1 MAKWINKSIKP
12 TITPEP
18 EDHIAIEDLARLADG
33 AVDKAENQRFIRH
46 LNRCQRC
53 YEILQE
59 TLKDLADEA
68 SVQTTSSPWWKT
80 RPAYALAASIILVLL
95 IGGQLVFNYWNQRP
109 QVILATLNLDQ
120 QLKDILLVDDALRW
134 EKGKRVNRLV
144 AALQQKGL
152 QVKELNLV
160 VLSKPYYQKKSLF
173 GPKELL
179 HIRIENK
186 VAYLEVKEIE
196 PANGQ

>member
-1 MAKWINKSIKP
+1 MGKWINKSIKP
-12 TITPEP
+12 TVAPEP

-53 YEILQE
+53 YEILRE

-68 SVQTTSSPWWKT
+68 SVQTTSPPWWKT
-80 RPAYALAASIILVLL
+80 RTAYALAASIILVLL

-134 EKGKRVNRLV
+134 EKGERVNRLV

-173 GPKELL
+173 GPKEVL

-186 VAYLEVKEIE
+186 VAYLEVKEM
-196 PANGQ
+196 NQ

>member
-1 MAKWINKSIKP
+1 MGRWINKIIKP
-12 TITPEP
+12 TVAPEP

-33 AVDKAENQRFIRH
+33 AVDKAENQHFIRH

-80 RPAYALAASIILVLL
+80 RTAYALAASIILVLL

-134 EKGKRVNRLV
+134 EKGERVNRLV

-173 GPKELL
+173 GPKEAL

-186 VAYLEVKEIE
+186 VAYLEVKEM
-196 PANGQ
+196 NQ